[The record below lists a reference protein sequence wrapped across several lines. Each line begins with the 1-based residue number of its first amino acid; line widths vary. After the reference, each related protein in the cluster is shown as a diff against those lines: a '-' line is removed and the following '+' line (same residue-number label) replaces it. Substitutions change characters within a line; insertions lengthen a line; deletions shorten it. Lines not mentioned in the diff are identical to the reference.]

1 MNNKKINLKNVS
13 VVLVIFAVMLFSTSV
28 FSLENNNNKNLEID
42 FFYTPTC
49 PACGQMKPLLEEIVD
64 KYDFTIINYYNVSE
78 KKNSNLFIEKLNDY
92 NVSKDQQ
99 GYIPTTFILDSYFVG
114 GSSTNLINIENIIIN
129 FENNVNNIDTNLIE
143 EIESDDL
150 EETTYSTKVLGIWDS
165 KFSLENKSLFATTI
179 LLGFFD
185 SLNVCSITVL
195 IFLIVYL
202 LSIGS
207 LKRGFKIGLIYT
219 IVIFLF
225 YFLFMIA
232 LTSILSSLIL
242 KYGFYIRIIVF
253 ILSAFIGLVLIKDF
267 FFYGKG
273 INLGVPKSVKP
284 ILEKQLKKATLISAI
299 IFALLASIVEL
310 PCTAVFPLI
319 YSTILAEASI
329 VGLNKILWIALYNLI
344 YVLPLLVIVFGIYFS
359 WISIEDVDRKMQKN
373 KKLLKLIAGIILI
386 LIAIY
391 FGYPILF

>member
-28 FSLENNNNKNLEID
+28 FSLENNNTKNLEID

-49 PACGQMKPLLEEIVD
+49 SACGQMKPLLEEIVD

-78 KKNSNLFIEKLNDY
+78 KKNSNLFIEKLDDY

-99 GYIPTTFILDSYFVG
+99 GYIPTIFILDSYFVG
-114 GSSTNLINIENIIIN
+114 ASSTNLINIENIIIN

-143 EIESDDL
+143 EIKPDDL

-165 KFSLENKSLFATTI
+165 KFSIENKSLFATTI

-219 IVIFLF
+219 TVIFLF

-242 KYGFYIRIIVF
+242 QYGFYIRIIVF

-329 VGLNKILWIALYNLI
+329 IGLNKILWIALYNLI